1 MNIIEP
7 QITCRFADP
16 IQAAAFLYVAS
27 KEEMTGTGWVYI
39 GTDWTTM
46 QTYAGLSDT
55 YQDEVREAMNGMIGI
70 APFIGNTDEL
80 DLKFNV

>member
-1 MNIIEP
+1 MN
-7 QITCRFADP
+7 RFADP

-27 KEEMTGTGWVYI
+27 KEEMTGAGWVYI
-39 GTDWTTM
+39 GTDWTTI
-46 QTYAGLSDT
+46 QTYAGLSDV

-70 APFIGNTDEL
+70 APFIGNTDAL